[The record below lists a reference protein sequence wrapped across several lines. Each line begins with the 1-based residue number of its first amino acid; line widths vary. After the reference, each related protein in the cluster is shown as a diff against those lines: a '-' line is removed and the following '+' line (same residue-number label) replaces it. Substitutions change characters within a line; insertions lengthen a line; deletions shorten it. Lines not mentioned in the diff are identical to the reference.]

1 VPATRS
7 TAAAAVTLVLVL
19 ALAGCSD
26 DPPDEPA
33 ATSESGSGTGPTDT
47 ASPSASPGTSS
58 GGARA
63 ARPQVAGDV
72 VTGLSVPW
80 GMAFLPDGTALVSER
95 DTERVKA
102 VDPSGEVRT
111 VGRVSGVDGIGE
123 GGLLGLAVSP
133 DFEDDSTV
141 FVYFTR
147 GSENVVARTTY
158 DGQGLSG
165 QRTVLDGIPGGPIHN
180 GGRIAFGPDGYLY
193 VGTGES
199 GQTDLS
205 QDRDSLGGK
214 ILRITPDG
222 DPAPGNPFPGSP
234 VWSLGHRNV
243 QGLAWD
249 DEGRMWAA
257 EFGQNTWDEL
267 NRIEPGENYGWPEVE
282 GRAGDDRFVDPVR
295 QWRTSEASPSGI
307 AVAEGSVFMAA
318 LGGTRLWQVPVLD
331 GADGRTGRPRAL
343 MRERYGRLRTVVAA
357 PDGSLWVTTSNRD
370 GRGDPR
376 DGDDRVVRLSFG

>member
-1 VPATRS
+1 
-7 TAAAAVTLVLVL
+7 
-19 ALAGCSD
+19 
-26 DPPDEPA
+26 
-33 ATSESGSGTGPTDT
+33 
-47 ASPSASPGTSS
+47 
-58 GGARA
+58 
-63 ARPQVAGDV
+63 VAGDV
-72 VTGLSVPW
+72 ATGLSVPW
-80 GMAFLPDGTALVSER
+80 GLAFLPDGTALVSER
-95 DTERVKA
+95 DTELVKA
-102 VDPSGEVRT
+102 VSPAGDVRT

-133 DFEDDSTV
+133 DYASDSTV
-141 FVYFTR
+141 FAYFTR
-147 GSENVVARTTY
+147 GSENVVARMTY
-158 DGQGLSG
+158 DGEGLSG
-165 QRTVLDGIPGGPIHN
+165 QRTVLDGIPAGPIHD

-214 ILRITPDG
+214 ILRITPEG

-249 DEGRMWAA
+249 SRGQLWAS

-267 NRIEPGENYGWPEVE
+267 NRIEPGGNYGWPVVE
-282 GRAGDDRFVDPVR
+282 GRAHDDRYVDPVR

-318 LGGTRLWQVPVLD
+318 LGGTRLWQVPIID
-331 GADGRTGRPRAL
+331 GADGRAGRPVAL
-343 MRERYGRLRTVVAA
+343 MQQRYGRLRTVVAA

-370 GRGDPR
+370 GRGAPR
-376 DGDDRVVRLSFG
+376 DGDDRIVRLTFG